1 MIIRRSPTALMIFYF
16 WLCNFF
22 ILQVVYADGSFSH
35 AIPYGEEE
43 CLLIR
48 VPKDQPYIISG
59 SFDLLDSKIPSDPVH
74 VALYNSD
81 EQRVWASN
89 YGDSDGSFS
98 NKGMGKHWL
107 CLENGMTYENPNPH
121 PRLKVTRT
129 IGFAFRVKKSISGSM
144 AKILGEE
151 NMKNDVDGTTERLLD
166 LSDDLN
172 DNFDVLMD
180 HMSFMKARELVHREL
195 HEETF
200 TKVVRWNILE
210 IVVVVIVTF
219 GQVLNVWWI
228 LSRRKNTS
236 NYY

>member
-1 MIIRRSPTALMIFYF
+1 LRLECF
-16 WLCNFF
+16 
-22 ILQVVYADGSFSH
+22 GSDK
-35 AIPYGEEE
+35 Y
-43 CLLIR
+43 
-48 VPKDQPYIISG
+48 
-59 SFDLLDSKIPSDPVH
+59 
-74 VALYNSD
+74 
-81 EQRVWASN
+81 
-89 YGDSDGSFS
+89 
-98 NKGMGKHWL
+98 
-107 CLENGMTYENPNPH
+107 
-121 PRLKVTRT
+121 
-129 IGFAFRVKKSISGSM
+129 
-144 AKILGEE
+144 
-151 NMKNDVDGTTERLLD
+151 
-166 LSDDLN
+166 LN